1 MGGFLLDGQRLA
13 GFPAQPG
20 LQLALED
27 GRPVALVEASADGLK
42 VVRGFNI

>member
-1 MGGFLLDGQRLA
+1 MPDAEVDLGSALA
-13 GFPAQPG
+13 TD
-20 LQLALED
+20 E